1 MDVLKAIL
9 AGLHSGQIQLA
20 VNKQSKNGWS
30 PLIVAA
36 SKGHVEAVKVNYITS
51 LKKVLKISYSRSAL
65 NNYSISYSVE
75 LGPSLC
81 SRLKLNFRFKVNKAK
96 LVGAFLQSQR
106 GSEKAYFFTQ

>member
-36 SKGHVEAVKVNYITS
+36 SKGHVEAVKVNYNTS
-51 LKKVLKISYSRSAL
+51 LKKVLKIFYSRSAL
-65 NNYSISYSVE
+65 NISYSVIE
-75 LGPSLC
+75 C
-81 SRLKLNFRFKVNKAK
+81 EFLNAWVFLVTFLSKV
-96 LVGAFLQSQR
+96 R
-106 GSEKAYFFTQ
+106 R